1 MTEQKLKVMTNMK
14 ITKEKQDNSNYILQN
29 YFAFFDNKLQV
40 STNFLMKMY

>member
-1 MTEQKLKVMTNMK
+1 MGQKFKILTNIK
-14 ITKEKQDNSNYILQN
+14 IAKEKQDNSNYILQN